1 MKSIKFKRN
10 VLLVV
15 GAIIL
20 TFIQYLTIRFNG
32 FDGINFISFIIL
44 HALFGSAV
52 RRYFEGSIYVEKH
65 YLNK

>member
-44 HALFGSAV
+44 HTLYSNAV
-52 RRYFEGSIYVEKH
+52 RRHFEDSIYVEENYFKG
-65 YLNK
+65 